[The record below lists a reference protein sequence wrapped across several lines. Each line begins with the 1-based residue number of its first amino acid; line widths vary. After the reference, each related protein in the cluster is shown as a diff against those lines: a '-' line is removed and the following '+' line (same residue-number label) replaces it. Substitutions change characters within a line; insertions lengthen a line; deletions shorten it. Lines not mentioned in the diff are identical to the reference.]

1 MENTFLYLSTCST
14 CIRIIKDL
22 GLTESPLLQD
32 IKQRPA
38 SKDQLDFLYAT
49 TKSYEALINKRG
61 RIFAHLKREG
71 TVFTESVYKDLLE
84 KEYSCL
90 KRPIL
95 IFNNVAYVGNAK
107 STVAEMNSA
116 LHG

>member
-14 CIRIIKDL
+14 CVRIIKEL
-22 GLTESPLLQD
+22 GLVNSPLLQD
-32 IKQRPA
+32 VKQHPA
-38 SKDQLDFLYAT
+38 SKDQLDFLYAAA
-49 TKSYEALINKRG
+49 KNYESLMNKRG

-71 TVFTESVYKDLLE
+71 TVFTESIYKDLLE

-95 IFNNVAYVGNAK
+95 IFNNVAYMGNAK
-107 STVAEMNSA
+107 STVAEMKVVLN
-116 LHG
+116 G